1 MTCTFKSHLI
11 TGRLLRAGQLCLL
24 LAISASPVA
33 GVSQDAATLRPGTM
47 TEREIRGGEIHS
59 FQVQLSAGEF
69 LYLVVEQKGVDV
81 VVTMLAPNGQP
92 LARSDCLNGRYGAEP
107 VAIVAETSGAHRL
120 EVSSPDKQAPAG
132 RYAVRLVTVHAA
144 TPDDRAHAAAE
155 KAFEEAQK
163 LRSQRTA
170 AGLRAAIEKY
180 GEALPFYQSSG
191 DREREAMTLYS
202 IGNCH
207 ANAGEFRQALESLGR
222 ALPLFQALGDR
233 RMEATTLNF
242 SGGAWDILGDL
253 PRAQEYYSQAL
264 TLARATGDQYAEA
277 ALINNIGKISFD
289 LAEWQKAVDNFT
301 LALGLYR
308 ALGNR
313 RSEALAL
320 DNIGVAYFALGELD
334 KALEFHQQALPL
346 RQAAG
351 DRTGEA
357 FTRQRIGIVHARTGE
372 IEKALAQFS
381 HALPLQRA
389 AGDRQGEAYTLDF
402 TGQALAARREY
413 EKALEALEQSLQLR
427 RALEDRRGKA
437 LSLGNLGDLQA
448 AMGQPQKALEY
459 YRQAL
464 ALFRVIGDRHYEA
477 SMLQG
482 IARAERDSGH
492 PAEARQQIEAALTLF
507 EEARARVR
515 SQQLRASY
523 FAARQ
528 NAYQFY
534 IDLLMQLHR
543 LDPAAGYDSAAL
555 RASERARARSLLEL
569 LSEARVDFRQG
580 ADQALLG
587 REQELMRQINSRAAR
602 LTQRNTAEQLT
613 ALKKEISELENDYQ
627 QVEAAIRQNNP
638 RYAAVTQPQP
648 LGLREIQQLLDA
660 DTLLLEYSLG
670 QERSFLW
677 IVTKDSLTTHE
688 LPKGELV
695 NEAARNVYSLLT
707 ARSLTVKGETP
718 PQRQARITE
727 ADAQLPAAA
736 HALSQMILA
745 PAASQL
751 GSRRLLIVADGAL
764 QYVPFAMLP
773 EPSVVSSQ
781 LSVAGRSAT
790 QKQVTT
796 DNQPLIVSHEI
807 ISLPSASTLE
817 VMRREL
823 AGRQPAPKLLAVIA
837 DPVFSI
843 DDERNRTRTLKISDK
858 SATAARII
866 EHEDEKAGQM
876 KQVSGLKV
884 PRLPF
889 TRQEAD
895 QILAIAPKTDSF
907 RAVDFRA
914 SRATAMSAELSR
926 YRYLHFATHGYLDSE
941 HPNFS
946 ALVLSLVDEQGRAQ
960 DGFLRANE
968 IFNLNLPAELVVL
981 SACQTGLGK
990 EVKGEGLVGLTR
1002 GFMYAGAK
1010 RVIVSLWNVNDKA
1023 TSELMTQLYRQMLR
1037 SGETPAAA
1045 LRRAQLALW
1054 KQKQWQ
1060 APCYWAAFILQGEW
1074 K

>member
-1 MTCTFKSHLI
+1 MTL
-11 TGRLLRAGQLCLL
+11 
-24 LAISASPVA
+24 
-33 GVSQDAATLRPGTM
+33 
-47 TEREIRGGEIHS
+47 EREIKGGEVHS

-69 LYLVVEQKGVDV
+69 LYLVVEQQGVDV
-81 VVTMLAPNGQP
+81 VVTMLAPNGEQ

-107 VAIVAETSGAHRL
+107 VAIVAETSGAYRL
-120 EVSSPDKQAPAG
+120 EVGSPDKQALVG
-132 RYAVRLVTVHAA
+132 RYAVRLAA
-144 TPDDRAHAAAE
+144 VRAASPADRAHAAAE

-170 AGLRAAIEKY
+170 AGLRAAIAKY
-180 GEALPFYQSSG
+180 REALPFYQSSG
-191 DREREAMTLYS
+191 DREREAMALYS

-207 ANAGEFRQALESLGR
+207 ANAGEFRPALEYLSR

-233 RMEATTLNF
+233 RMETTVLNF

-264 TLARATGDQYAEA
+264 RLARATGDQYAEA
-277 ALINNIGKISFD
+277 ALINNIGKLNFD

-334 KALEFHQQALPL
+334 RALEFHQQALPL

-357 FTRQRIGIVHARTGE
+357 FTRQRIGIVHARAGE

-381 HALPLQRA
+381 LALPLQRA

-427 RALEDRRGKA
+427 RALEDRRGEA

-448 AMGQPQKALEY
+448 ATGQPQKAREFY
-459 YRQAL
+459 QQAL

-492 PAEARQQIEAALTLF
+492 PAEARQQIEAALALF

-543 LDPAAGYDSAAL
+543 LDPAAGDDSAAL

-580 ADQALLG
+580 ADQALLR

-602 LTQRNTAEQLT
+602 LTQRSTAEQMA

-648 LGLREIQQLLDA
+648 LGRQEIQQLLDA

-677 IVTKDSLTTHE
+677 AVTRDFLTTHE
-688 LPKGELV
+688 LPKGELI
-695 NEAARNVYSLLT
+695 NEAAKGVYNLLT

-718 PQRQARITE
+718 PQRQARIAG

-736 HALSQMILA
+736 RALSQMILA

-751 GSRRLLIVADGAL
+751 GSKRLLIVADGAL
-764 QYVPFAMLP
+764 QYIPFAMLP
-773 EPSVVSSQ
+773 EPVVSRQ
-781 LSVAGRSAT
+781 LSAARGQVSFAWRSAT
-790 QKQVTT
+790 QKQQPTMDDSQRTT
-796 DNQPLIVSHEI
+796 GNQPLMVSHEI
-807 ISLPSASTLE
+807 VSLPSASTLD

-837 DPVFSI
+837 DPVFSP
-843 DDERNRTRTLKISDK
+843 DDERNKTRTLRISDK

-866 EHEDEKAGQM
+866 EHEEDKAGQL
-876 KQVSGLKV
+876 KPAVGLKI

-895 QILAIAPKTDSF
+895 QILAVAPKTDSF
-907 RAVDFRA
+907 RAVDFKA

-946 ALVLSLVDEQGRAQ
+946 ALVLSLVDEQGRPQ

-1023 TSELMTQLYRQMLR
+1023 TSELMTQLYQPMLKG
-1037 SGETPAAA
+1037 GETPAAA
-1045 LRRAQLALW
+1045 LRRAQLAMW

-1060 APCYWAAFILQGEW
+1060 APYYWAAFVLQGEW
-1074 K
+1074 Q